1 MSDPARANT
10 IYALSSGLPP
20 AAIAIVRVSGPEA
33 ATALERLAGR
43 VPAPRRAAF
52 GPIHDPRSGDKL
64 DDALALFFPGPGSAT
79 GEDLAEFHL
88 HGGRSVVA
96 AVLDALSGLEGLRPA
111 EAGEFT
117 RRAFENGRIDLTE
130 AEGIADLLMAE
141 TQSQRRAALALAGGA
156 LSREVAGWQERLL
169 TIAARVEAEI
179 DFSDEDDVE
188 RGADEAWRR
197 GLLAL
202 ADDIRAALSRP
213 PVERLKDGVRVVI
226 AGPPNAGKSTL
237 INALAGRD
245 VAITSPIAGTTRDV
259 VEAPVAVSGFPF
271 ILTDTAGLRAS
282 GDIVEGIGIERAEA
296 QIAAAD
302 LILWLG
308 AFDARPDPER
318 TIVIAGKIDV
328 MPADARADVALSAV
342 TGEGMDRLHGLLRE
356 RAMRLLPGEGEVAIN
371 ARHRAALEEAL
382 NRLDE
387 AAGSSDLLI
396 VAEGLRQARS
406 AFDAVTGRAGVENML
421 DALFGRFCIGK

>member
-1 MSDPARANT
+1 MTAPARANT

-33 ATALERLAGR
+33 AMALERLAGR
-43 VPAPRRAAF
+43 VPPPRRAMF
-52 GPIHDPRSGDKL
+52 SSLHDPQSSEKL

-96 AVLDALSGLEGLRPA
+96 AVLDALSGLDGLRPA

-156 LSREVAGWQERLL
+156 LSREVAGWQDRLL
-169 TIAARVEAEI
+169 AIAARVEAEI

-188 RGADEAWRR
+188 TSADEAWRAV
-197 GLLAL
+197 LLAL
-202 ADDIRAALSRP
+202 AGDIRAALSRP
-213 PVERLKDGVRVVI
+213 PVERLKDGIRVVI

-259 VEAPVAVSGFPF
+259 VEAPVAVSGLPF

-282 GDIVEGIGIERAEA
+282 GDIVEGMGIERAQA

-308 AFDARPDPER
+308 PFDARPDPDR

-328 MPADARADVALSAV
+328 TSADPRADVALSAV
-342 TGEGMDRLHGLLRE
+342 TGEGMDRLLGLLRE

-382 NRLDE
+382 NRLNE

-406 AFDAVTGRAGVENML
+406 AFDAITGRAGVENML